1 MQIGMVVRQC
11 ALLAAVAACVKTDG
25 PAVMDDSTFVT
36 AMARLHVIERKYEL
50 TDATRD
56 SLRRR
61 VLQEQGL
68 TVQRLEQQARRYA
81 DDPRRATAIWTA
93 INQKALRIAGDST
106 APGTRP
112 GGQTEQTR

>member
-11 ALLAAVAACVKTDG
+11 ALLAAVAACATSDN

-50 TDATRD
+50 TDAVRD
-56 SLRRR
+56 SLRRS

-68 TVQRLEQQARRYA
+68 TLQRLEQQARHYA
-81 DDPRRATAIWTA
+81 DEPRRATAIWTA
-93 INQKALRIAGDST
+93 INEKALQVSKDS
-106 APGTRP
+106 ARGSRP